1 MTNYG
6 KLYQLDISSFYFYK
20 PFAVPDFCLLE
31 IYKKL
36 GLPLSAITFTVNSH
50 ADNHFYKYIYLFQ
63 IWCNRKSVFILKYML
78 RFVIFKF
85 YLDAKKRFDFFNKNH
100 CLQKNSLHE
109 KKKIFCRLCENY

>member
-6 KLYQLDISSFYFYK
+6 MLYQLDISSFCSYK
-20 PFAVPDFCLLE
+20 PFAVPDCCLLE

-63 IWCNRKSVFILKYML
+63 IWYNRKSVFILKYML
-78 RFVIFKF
+78 RFVIFNLF
-85 YLDAKKRFDFFNKNH
+85 LDVKNRFDFFNKNH
-100 CLQKNSLHE
+100 CLQKKLFTW
-109 KKKIFCRLCENY
+109 KKEDFL